1 MQQAAD
7 NATHEKHGDEHG
19 HQRNSHRDDGEANF
33 PGAFDC
39 CLQRRFA
46 ELDVADDVLQ
56 HDDGV
61 IDDEADRKRER
72 QQRQVVEAV
81 AEAVHQGEGAGHRNG
96 QRQRRNGGGRQIA
109 QEEQDDEDDQKA
121 GDEQGELH
129 VVDALADRNAAVVE
143 RGHFNGCRQ
152 LFLKAWQRALDGVH
166 RFDGVGAGL
175 ALDGQ
180 HDGAFIHV
188 PCGDSRVLDAID
200 RRGDLFEPQWRAIAP
215 GDDQRP
221 IIFGFAQLTVVFD
234 GEALPFAID
243 QADWLVNVGLGD
255 RLLQFVK
262 ADVAGGQLV
271 GVGANAHGVLLR
283 TENEYLRDAVDR

>member
-1 MQQAAD
+1 M
-7 NATHEKHGDEHG
+7 
-19 HQRNSHRDDGEANF
+19 
-33 PGAFDC
+33 
-39 CLQRRFA
+39 
-46 ELDVADDVLQ
+46 ADDVLQ

-188 PCGDSRVLDAID
+188 PCGDARVLDAID

-271 GVGANAHGVLLR
+271 RVGANAHGVLLR